1 MGTLH
6 VRFLEGWAPAMAP
19 SYSTVTGL
27 GKSCRPYTQ
36 YVSGIND
43 TSACIEQNP
52 FMVLKGNCNCTWTSA
67 CDESSREVAVGVLFG
82 LTRAFA
88 RESNVQ
94 TSAGLAAVNDSNEIG
109 RA

>member
-1 MGTLH
+1 MISALRIDPGRMTGNP
-6 VRFLEGWAPAMAP
+6 E
-19 SYSTVTGL
+19 VTGL

-43 TSACIEQNP
+43 TSACIEQYP

-67 CDESSREVAVGVLFG
+67 CDESSRKVAVGVLFG

-94 TSAGLAAVNDSNEIG
+94 TSAGLATVNDSNEDS
-109 RA
+109 